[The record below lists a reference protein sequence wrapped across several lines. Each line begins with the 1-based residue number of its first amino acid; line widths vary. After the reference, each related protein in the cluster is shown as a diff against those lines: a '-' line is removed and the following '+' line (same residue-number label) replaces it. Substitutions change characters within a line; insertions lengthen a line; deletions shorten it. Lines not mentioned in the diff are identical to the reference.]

1 MAREGQIVTIKVNET
16 ILRIYDQRDHL
27 ITTAS
32 WANREVARHRTYSC
46 TTNHKTG

>member
-1 MAREGQIVTIKVNET
+1 MARENQIVPIKVNET
-16 ILRIYDQRDHL
+16 IYDQRDHL

-32 WANREVARHRTYSC
+32 WANREVARHRTYSG